1 MNHTLRTQAFTLVE
15 LLVVITI
22 IGLLVALLLPAV
34 QAAREAARRGQCA
47 NNLKQ
52 LGLAALNYEN
62 AYDMFPPG
70 HGYMP
75 SWAIQSTANAGKNVW
90 SWPVRLFP
98 YLDQSALMTIVEA
111 NWDADIGKGWAMSS
125 PMGAAQGTQI
135 PTFLCPSDLGA
146 QRRWNES
153 QTCVVGTGSTV
164 WTQKTGRLSYAG
176 NYGQGQM
183 EATGRVNGVFGANS
197 ITRISNIQD
206 GTSNTLLFSELL
218 AGHTCTLRGTYGYM
232 EGPVFMETYTPNDPT
247 PDLVRWCDAA
257 DGLPGAQA
265 PCLWTSKN
273 WGTLSQLNMVLHTSR
288 SAHPGGVQCTMC
300 DGTVRFVSQAVSLS
314 IWQAL
319 GTPAGGES
327 ISANAW

>member
-1 MNHTLRTQAFTLVE
+1 MNNIRRNRAFTLVE

-22 IGLLVALLLPAV
+22 IGLLIALLLPAV

-52 LGLAALNYEN
+52 LSLAALNYESVFE
-62 AYDMFPPG
+62 MFPPG

-75 SWAIQSTANAGKNVW
+75 ASAVNSTSTNTLPQNVW

-98 YLDQSALMTIVEA
+98 YIDQSALATIVEA
-111 NWDADIGKGWAMSS
+111 NWGVSVGSTWLESTLMGKAVS
-125 PMGAAQGTQI
+125 AQI
-135 PTFLCPSDLGA
+135 PVFLCPSDLGA
-146 QRRWNES
+146 RMRWNE
-153 QTCVVGTGSTV
+153 QGTCVVNSSV
-164 WTQKTGRLSYAG
+164 WKDKRGRLSYGA

-183 EATGRVNGVFGANS
+183 EATGRVNGVFGVNS
-197 ITRISNIQD
+197 TTRIGNIQD

-218 AGHTCTLRGTYGYM
+218 TGHTCTIRGIYSYM

-257 DGLPGAQA
+257 DGLPGAQS
-265 PCLWTSKN
+265 PCLWTSGN

-288 SAHPGGVQCTMC
+288 SAHPGGVQSTMC
-300 DGTVRFVSQAVSLS
+300 DGTVRFVNQTVSLS